1 MFASLIQGSIL
12 YGVDLKNNGMFFT
25 APITKVSV
33 PVQNFNIGV
42 GQYPNSVVDI
52 TATINGEQRE
62 FKQVPSNSSIADFG
76 SDTLILGDSRDAL
89 HAYIQS
95 KKQERVKRIQHVD
108 EDKKMVKLYD
118 NALKQISPTYSN
130 QEEVK
135 ALNDRIGSL
144 EAQLAKA
151 IELMQANKSKQ

>member
-1 MFASLIQGSIL
+1 MFANLIQGSIL
-12 YGVDLKNNGMFFT
+12 YGVDLKNNGTFFT

-33 PVQNFNIGV
+33 PIQNMNISS

-52 TATINGEQRE
+52 VATINGEQRE

-76 SDTLILGDSRDAL
+76 SDTLILGDSRDSL

-95 KKQERVKRIQHVD
+95 KRQERIKRIQNLD
-108 EDKKMVKLYD
+108 EDKRMVNVYN

-135 ALNDRIGSL
+135 ALNSRISSL

-151 IELMQANKSKQ
+151 IELMQANTNKQ